1 VELPLVIFF
10 NRCYTLCVRYAF
22 AEVWYV
28 ECGAKPRESVTV
40 KPSGDKSDPQKA
52 FVFLPAP
59 GTLSA
64 LSGLYTGG
72 AFCFSGERDM
82 AISRKRLYVS
92 TIDWN
97 RAETLAAE
105 YGIGLEL
112 AEFCEAR
119 QLDAPDDTLMD
130 SVRRKTAMAPA
141 GVFHAPFSEL
151 CPAAIDPLVRQVTL
165 RRYRQSVALARE
177 LGIHRLVIHS
187 GFVPIVYF
195 REWFVPESVK
205 FWRELLPALPP
216 DTEILL
222 ENVME
227 EGPGPLLDILEQLN
241 EPRIRMC
248 LDVGHANDFLSKTPV
263 LEWVR
268 RCAPFTSH
276 VHLHNNEG
284 GWDTHSPLGEGTIPM
299 KEVIDYLEE
308 NAPGVTYTLENMDAA
323 PSLVW
328 LTENGFLEEE
338 IWNKNSRP

>member
-1 VELPLVIFF
+1 
-10 NRCYTLCVRYAF
+10 
-22 AEVWYV
+22 
-28 ECGAKPRESVTV
+28 
-40 KPSGDKSDPQKA
+40 
-52 FVFLPAP
+52 
-59 GTLSA
+59 
-64 LSGLYTGG
+64 
-72 AFCFSGERDM
+72 M

-92 TIDWN
+92 TIDWD

-119 QLDAPDDTLMD
+119 QLDAPDDTLMA

-165 RRYRQSVALARE
+165 HRYRQSVTLARE
-177 LGIHRLVIHS
+177 LGIRRVVIHS

-205 FWRELLPALPP
+205 FWRAFLEELPR
-216 DTEILL
+216 DMEILL

-227 EGPGPLLDILEQLN
+227 EEPTLLRDIVAEVN
-241 EPRIRMC
+241 DPRFRLC

-263 LEWVR
+263 MEWIET
-268 RCAPFTSH
+268 CAPWIGH

-299 KEVIDYLEE
+299 EDVIDALERMC
-308 NAPGVTYTLENMDAA
+308 PGVSYTLENMDAA
-323 PSLVW
+323 PSLLW
-328 LTENGFLEEE
+328 LQEKGFLE
-338 IWNKNSRP
+338 K